1 MNKLI
6 ELKLLQKQA
15 TINIGV
21 IGHVAHG
28 KSTIVHSITGTQTV
42 RFKNE
47 LERNITIK
55 LGYANAKFFKC
66 KNFHCPRPGCFKA
79 TSSVID
85 RIIFCEQCHYD
96 MDLIKHV
103 SFVDCPGHEVLM
115 ATMLSG
121 ASIMDAGLLVIAA
134 NEICPQ
140 PQTAEHLVAVEI
152 MKMEKLIIIQNKVD
166 LVSKKEAINHY
177 CKIKK
182 FIGKTSIKNSP
193 IIPISA
199 QRKCNID
206 VLIGEIIENI
216 PLPKRKFNMPLRL
229 FLVRSFDINKP
240 GSKINEIKGGVVGGT
255 ILSGILCI
263 NEKIEIRPGIT
274 VKTSKGKIRSFPLK
288 SFVVSLSTEK
298 NILKYAIPGGLIGV
312 GTNIEPTLTRAD
324 RLIGQI
330 LGHRNLLPDIYIYVV
345 IKYRL
350 FKRLLGV
357 IDKNFSIS
365 PLILNEILMVNIGN
379 SSTGGRVLKKKKNL
393 VYLLLTIPICCQK
406 LSKVTI
412 SRRID
417 KHWRL
422 IGWGEILKGKKL

>member
-6 ELKLLQKQA
+6 GLKLLQKQA

-79 TSSVID
+79 TSSVVD
-85 RIIFCEQCHYD
+85 PIIFCDQCHYD

-121 ASIMDAGLLVIAA
+121 ASIMDVGLLVIAA

-166 LVSKKEAINHY
+166 LVSKNEAINHY
-177 CKIKK
+177 CTIKK
-182 FIGKTSIKNSP
+182 FIEKTSIKNSP

-206 VLIGEIIENI
+206 VLIEEIIENT
-216 PLPKRKFNMPLRL
+216 PLPKRKFKMDLRL

-263 NEKIEIRPGIT
+263 NDKIEIRPGIT

-298 NILKYAIPGGLIGV
+298 NNLKYAIPGGLIGV
-312 GTNIEPTLTRAD
+312 GTNIEPTLTRSD

-357 IDKNFSIS
+357 IDKNLSIS
-365 PLILNEILMVNIGN
+365 PLFLNEILMVNIGN
-379 SSTGGRVLKKKKNL
+379 SSTGGRVLKKKKSL
-393 VYLLLTIPICCQK
+393 VYLLLTLPICCQK

-422 IGWGEILKGKKL
+422 IGWGEVLKGKKL

>member
-6 ELKLLQKQA
+6 GSKLLQKQA

-28 KSTIVHSITGTQTV
+28 KSTIVHSVTGTQTV

-85 RIIFCEQCHYD
+85 RIIFCDQCHYD

-152 MKMEKLIIIQNKVD
+152 MKMEKLIIIQ
-166 LVSKKEAINHY
+166 L
-177 CKIKK
+177 
-182 FIGKTSIKNSP
+182 TS
-193 IIPISA
+193 
-199 QRKCNID
+199 
-206 VLIGEIIENI
+206 
-216 PLPKRKFNMPLRL
+216 LP
-229 FLVRSFDINKP
+229 
-240 GSKINEIKGGVVGGT
+240 
-255 ILSGILCI
+255 
-263 NEKIEIRPGIT
+263 
-274 VKTSKGKIRSFPLK
+274 
-288 SFVVSLSTEK
+288 
-298 NILKYAIPGGLIGV
+298 
-312 GTNIEPTLTRAD
+312 
-324 RLIGQI
+324 
-330 LGHRNLLPDIYIYVV
+330 
-345 IKYRL
+345 
-350 FKRLLGV
+350 
-357 IDKNFSIS
+357 
-365 PLILNEILMVNIGN
+365 
-379 SSTGGRVLKKKKNL
+379 
-393 VYLLLTIPICCQK
+393 
-406 LSKVTI
+406 
-412 SRRID
+412 
-417 KHWRL
+417 
-422 IGWGEILKGKKL
+422 

>member
-1 MNKLI
+1 MSIKI
-6 ELKLLQKQA
+6 LKKQA
-15 TINIGV
+15 TVNIGV

-28 KSTIVHSITGTQTV
+28 KSTIVHSITGIQTV

-66 KNFHCPRPGCFKA
+66 KNLHCPRPGCFKA
-79 TSSVID
+79 TSSLISD
-85 RIIFCEQCHYD
+85 NIFCNQCHYD
-96 MDLIKHV
+96 MDLVKHV

-140 PQTAEHLVAVEI
+140 PQTAEHLIAVEI
-152 MKMEKLIIIQNKVD
+152 MKMKKLIIIQNKVD
-166 LVSKKEAINHY
+166 LVSKNEAIDNYH
-177 CKIKK
+177 KIKK
-182 FIGKTSIKNSP
+182 FISKTSIKNSI

-206 VLIGEIIENI
+206 VLIGEILKNI
-216 PLPKRKFNMPLRL
+216 PSPKRNFSFILRL

-240 GSKINEIKGGVVGGT
+240 GCRIQEIKGGIVGGT
-255 ILSGILCI
+255 ILSGILSI
-263 NEKIEIRPGIT
+263 NDKIEIRPGIT
-274 VKTSKGKIRSFPLK
+274 VKTSKGKIRSFSLK
-288 SFVVSLSTEK
+288 STTISLSTEK
-298 NILKYAIPGGLIGV
+298 NSLKYAIPGGLIGI
-312 GTNIEPTLTRAD
+312 GTNIDPTLTRAD

-330 LGHRNLLPDIYIYVV
+330 LGHRNFLPDIYIYIIV
-345 IKYRL
+345 KYRL
-350 FKRLLGV
+350 FKRLIG
-357 IDKNFSIS
+357 ISDKNSSIL
-365 PLILNEILMVNIGN
+365 PLCLNEILMVNIGN
-379 SSTGGRVLKKKKNL
+379 SSTGGKVLQKKKNL
-393 VYLLLTIPICCQK
+393 VYLSLTIPICCQK
-406 LSKVTI
+406 SSKITI

-422 IGWGEILKGKKL
+422 IGWGEVLKGKKL

>member
-1 MNKLI
+1 MGIKV
-6 ELKLLQKQA
+6 LKKQA

-28 KSTIVHSITGTQTV
+28 KSTIVHSITGVQTV

-66 KNFHCPRPGCFKA
+66 KNLHCPPPGCFRA
-79 TSSVID
+79 TSSLINNN
-85 RIIFCEQCHYD
+85 IFCNQCHYD
-96 MDLIKHV
+96 MELVKHV

-140 PQTAEHLVAVEI
+140 PQTAEHLIAVEI
-152 MKMEKLIIIQNKVD
+152 MKMKKLIIIQNKVD
-166 LVSKKEAINHY
+166 LVSKNEAINNY
-177 CKIKK
+177 NKIKK
-182 FIGKTSIKNSP
+182 FISKTSIKNSA
-193 IIPISA
+193 IVPISA

-206 VLIGEIIENI
+206 VLIGEILKNI
-216 PLPKRKFNMPLRL
+216 PSPNRNFSILLRL

-240 GSKINEIKGGVVGGT
+240 GCQIKDVKGGVVGGT

-263 NEKIEIRPGIT
+263 NDKIEIRPGIT
-274 VKTSKGKIRSFPLK
+274 VKTYKGKIRSFSLK
-288 SFVVSLSTEK
+288 SNVISLSTEK
-298 NILKYAIPGGLIGV
+298 NSLKYAIPGGLIGV
-312 GTNIEPTLTRAD
+312 GTNIDPTLTRAD

-330 LGHRNLLPDIYIYVV
+330 LGYRNLLPDIFIYII

-350 FKRLLGV
+350 FKRLIG
-357 IDKNFSIS
+357 ISDKNFSIL
-365 PLILNEILMVNIGN
+365 PLVLNEILMVNVGN
-379 SSTGGRVLKKKKNL
+379 SSSGGKILQKKKNL
-393 VYLLLTIPICCQK
+393 IYLSLTIPICCQK
-406 LSKVTI
+406 SSKVTI